1 MKKYIALAIG
11 IIILYYSS
19 IYVYTPNLSIY
30 AQSLGA
36 TVILL
41 GIMGGAYGLLQA
53 LLRIPAGIYSD
64 RIQKKKIFIVVGMG
78 LNLVSALILLT
89 ARTSSLLILGRL
101 MAGASLVSWVIFI
114 ALFISY
120 FPPKKASIA
129 SGILMA
135 SNSGGQ
141 MLGTGVG
148 GALYHSLGP
157 LAPFWFAVIAG
168 SVAFVL
174 TLMVKETK
182 SEAKPVKSSA
192 ILKLCMRKDML
203 VYSIVGF
210 MISYAML
217 AGTFTF
223 TPVIAAR
230 IGADASDLGLMALAF
245 TAMAA
250 LGSLM
255 VGTVVKERHEKPTAV
270 VTVILMA
277 VPCAL
282 TPLID
287 SFLPLCLLQVAFGL
301 GKGLSFSVIV
311 ALASKSVPSDMQAT
325 AAGYLNTFASIGI
338 LVGPIITGFLIE
350 KLSYTAA
357 YLFTAFGLV
366 AVGIMLMLLK
376 GKNGERP
383 HLI

>member
-1 MKKYIALAIG
+1 MKKYIALSIG
-11 IIILYYSS
+11 IIILYFSS

-36 TVILL
+36 TVIML
-41 GIMGGAYGLLQA
+41 GMMGGAYGLLQT
-53 LLRIPAGIYSD
+53 LFRIPAGIYSD

-78 LNLVSALILLT
+78 VNLISAVMMMAAKTPALL
-89 ARTSSLLILGRL
+89 ALGRL

-120 FPPKKASIA
+120 FPPEKASRA

-148 GALYHSLGP
+148 GTLYHSIGP

-168 SVAFVL
+168 GLAFILVL
-174 TLMVKETK
+174 MIKETK
-182 SEAKPVKSSA
+182 REKRPVNPMSM
-192 ILKLCMRKDML
+192 IKLCTRKDMII
-203 VYSIVGF
+203 YSIVGF

-223 TPVIAAR
+223 TPVIAAK
-230 IGADASDLGLMALAF
+230 IGADASDLGFMALAF

-255 VGTVVKERHEKPTAV
+255 VGTAIKRKYEKTTAV
-270 VTVILMA
+270 AALFLMA
-277 VPCAL
+277 VSCAL
-282 TPLID
+282 TPLIG
-287 SFLPLCLLQVAFGL
+287 SFLSLCLLQVVFGL
-301 GKGLSFSVIV
+301 GKGLAFSVIV

-325 AAGYLNTFASIGI
+325 AAGYLNSFASIGI
-338 LVGPIITGFLIE
+338 LLGPVITGYLIE
-350 KLSYTAA
+350 NLSYTAA
-357 YLFTAFGLV
+357 YVLTALGL
-366 AVGIMLMLLK
+366 AAAGILLIML
-376 GKNGERP
+376 KNGEEYSRG
-383 HLI
+383 